1 MTLAGVVP
9 PFAELGELNGRPARP
24 WQRPQQGLGRAG
36 EVLRPEDV
44 FAVVVA
50 AIGHDAAHPGL
61 SNVFMV
67 RDLARAQHPSLAHP
81 T

>member
-1 MTLAGVVP
+1 MALAGVVP
-9 PFAELGELNGRPARP
+9 PFAALGELDGRPAQP
-24 WQRPQQGLGRAG
+24 WQRPKQGLGRAG
-36 EVLRPEDV
+36 DVLRPEDV

-67 RDLARAQHPSLAHP
+67 RGSSRAFRPVQ
-81 T
+81 